1 MNRTEAIAALRAVQ
15 VHHNTAQGVQV
26 GFFMKDA
33 TAALGSFAQ
42 ASSTLAMLMADGLI
56 ASAPA
61 VVNGEVQT
69 IYRIAD
75 ATPPTSRSVH

>member
-1 MNRTEAIAALRAVQ
+1 MSHTEAIAALRAIQ
-15 VHHNTAQGVQV
+15 AHHNTAYGVQV

-42 ASSTLAMLMADGLI
+42 ASNTLAMLMADGLI

-61 VVNGEVQT
+61 VVDGELQT
-69 IYRIAD
+69 IYRVAD
-75 ATPPTSRSVH
+75 ETPPTSRSVH